1 MKKRSLIFLITGEK
15 KCSMKKILI
24 VGGGGFIGSHLTEH
38 FLRKENHVW
47 ILDNFLTSHQ
57 DNILRLKQYASFH
70 CVKADLLD
78 LNLHNIL
85 HATAFDII
93 YHLASPASPIQYM
106 RYPIETL
113 RVNSEGTYKL
123 LEFCRASSSGCF
135 VYASTSEIYGDPLI
149 HPQKENYWGNVNP
162 VGERAPYDEAKRF
175 GEALCMTYIKK
186 YHMDIRIARVFNTY
200 GPYMQE
206 QDGRA
211 ISNFIT
217 MALREKPIT
226 VTGDGRQTRSFCY
239 VSDLVNALSF
249 LGEKKVAGEI
259 INLGNPEEKKIIA
272 IAQMIKQFTNSPSP
286 IVYSSQRI
294 DDPKKRKPDIAKA
307 KKLLGWQ
314 PEISLQ
320 EGLQSTISYFKGKL
334 QR

>member
-1 MKKRSLIFLITGEK
+1 
-15 KCSMKKILI
+15 MKKILI
-24 VGGGGFIGSHLTEH
+24 VGGGGFIGSHLAEH
-38 FLRKENHVW
+38 FLKKENHVW
-47 ILDNFLTSHQ
+47 IIDNFLTSHQ
-57 DNILRLKQYASFH
+57 DNILRLKQYPCFH
-70 CVKADLLD
+70 CIKADLLA
-78 LNLHNIL
+78 LNVQGTL
-85 HATAFDII
+85 HATNFDMI

-123 LEFCRASSSGCF
+123 LEFCRASPSTCF
-135 VYASTSEIYGDPLI
+135 VYTSTSEIYGDPLV

-162 VGERAPYDEAKRF
+162 VGERSCYDEAKRF
-175 GEALCMTYIKK
+175 GEALCVTYMKK
-186 YHMDIRIARVFNTY
+186 YHLDIRIARVFNTY

-217 MALREKPIT
+217 MALREKPII
-226 VTGDGRQTRSFCY
+226 VFGDGRQTRSFCY
-239 VSDLVNALSF
+239 ISDLINALGF
-249 LGEKKVAGEI
+249 LGEKKVSSEI
-259 INLGNPEEKKIIA
+259 INLGNPDEKKIID
-272 IAQMIKQFTNSPSP
+272 IARMIKQLTKSRSDITFT
-286 IVYSSQRI
+286 SQRI
-294 DDPKKRKPDIAKA
+294 DDPKKRRPDITKA

-320 EGLQSTISYFKGKL
+320 EGLQSTISYFKRKL